1 MLSGIWGF
9 WGTSKAGSLSLWVFQ
24 ENSAKKKC
32 SRFARVFDP
41 FWGGP
46 KYLKNTPFLPLFQV
60 LLGAFIIQSCS
71 SGFFR
76 EKLKV
81 RARSDFRTLLVDR
94 NRKSLD
100 SCRERSDVCFKTG
113 CQYIIKGIPK
123 GSEDFSGK

>member
-9 WGTSKAGSLSLWVFQ
+9 WVPLKAGSFSLSIFRQ
-24 ENSAKKKC
+24 NTAKKKC

-46 KYLKNTPFLPLFQV
+46 ENPKKQPFLPLFEV
-60 LLGAFIIQSCS
+60 LLGALIIQSCN

-94 NRKSLD
+94 NRKS
-100 SCRERSDVCFKTG
+100 CVERMLVRSRRGDGDVV
-113 CQYIIKGIPK
+113 YV
-123 GSEDFSGK
+123 S

>member
-9 WGTSKAGSLSLWVFQ
+9 WDPLKAGSLSLWVFQ

-60 LLGAFIIQSCS
+60 LLGAFIIQSCNL
-71 SGFFR
+71 GFFR

-94 NRKSLD
+94 NRKSCEDMLAVLRMVCVFV
-100 SCRERSDVCFKTG
+100 SALYHKGHTERV
-113 CQYIIKGIPK
+113 
-123 GSEDFSGK
+123 